1 MKYSVIFAVLVSA
14 FLLTGCIERLNGSIS
29 ADLPSEA
36 VSEAE
41 QTASDTADTTEAVTA
56 AAETTETTAETTATT
71 KKIDPPADLVLRG
84 METVEAGADITLDE
98 FVTERNVELKNGSAY
113 LDTMKTGEAE
123 TEVRYL
129 YEGAEFSKTLRYRVA
144 DTVKPYIFNPGQN
157 PYHKVGTAFDINDYI
172 GFGDYFDPNPALTY
186 EGTVDPDTV
195 GSYPLSVTVTDSAG
209 NAVSFDVTIRVVEE
223 KPKAVDQHPRVEF
236 CEFMRRYSGENVRF
250 GIDVSAW
257 QGNVDYKAVREAGC
271 CFVIMRV
278 GYYYSKVK
286 PDDYFRQNLKNAAAA
301 GLDVGVYF
309 YTTDRNE
316 EDVRAHVRWICEQ
329 LGGQK
334 LDLPIVFDWEE
345 FSDFQRYGMSIR
357 GLNDVYAAFAD
368 EVVKQGYKPM
378 LYSSRNLLNDI
389 WSERIKR
396 STPVWLAHYVK
407 ETNYAGEYAI
417 WQQSPYGRIPGIA
430 GDVDMDIQYLDKP
443 LS

>member
-1 MKYSVIFAVLVSA
+1 MRASLIFAVLISA
-14 FLLTGCIERLNGSIS
+14 SLLTGCIERLSS
-29 ADLPSEA
+29 DAPSEA
-36 VSEAE
+36 VSETE
-41 QTASDTADTTEAVTA
+41 ETTTEAAETT
-56 AAETTETTAETTATT
+56 AETTETTAAPEETTTETT
-71 KKIDPPADLVLRG
+71 TAAKQVEPPADLVLRG
-84 METVEAGADITLDE
+84 METVEAGADITLAE
-98 FVTERNVELKNGSAY
+98 FVTERNVELKEPDAY
-113 LDTMKTGEAE
+113 LDTMKTGTAEAE
-123 TEVRYL
+123 VCYL

-144 DTVKPYIFNPGQN
+144 DTVQPHIFNPGQN
-157 PYHKVGTAFDINDYI
+157 PYHKVGKAFDLNDYI
-172 GFGDYFDPNPALTY
+172 GFGDNFDPNPVLTC
-186 EGTVDPDTV
+186 EGEVDPDTV
-195 GSYPLSVTVTDSAG
+195 GNYPLHVTVADSAG
-209 NAVSFDVTIRVVEE
+209 NAVSWDVTIHVVEE
-223 KPKAVDQHPRVEF
+223 KPKTADQHPRVDFSEF
-236 CEFMRRYSGENVRF
+236 IRRYSGGNVRF

-271 CFVIMRV
+271 SFVIMRV
-278 GYYYSKVK
+278 GYYYTKVK
-286 PDDYFRQNLKNAAAA
+286 PDDYFRQNLKNAADA
-301 GLDVGVYF
+301 GLEVGVYF

-357 GLNDVYAAFAD
+357 GLNDIYAAFAD

-378 LYSSRNLLNDI
+378 LYSSRNLLNEI

-396 STPVWLAHYVK
+396 STPVWLAHYVR

-443 LS
+443 LG